1 MPGGLLQQPAG
12 HRLTSQT
19 KNESTILAV
28 ESKIHLM
35 ATIALDATYAVGPQ
49 PSGVAVYCR
58 RLIESLA
65 EIECEHRYLLCYR
78 LSRFGLRREFLRP
91 NSTPGSH
98 GPRFSVRYYQ
108 NPLTCWLPWQ
118 TDMFHSLVQRPPA
131 FRFRKEIVTIIDLFP
146 LTGKGYSRPDFQ
158 QKFSALMLEAVERAV
173 CIITPSQYTTDQLLK
188 HTSAPRE
195 KIRLIPFGVDLPA
208 ASLSAER
215 RAMEREQLV
224 GEGNVMIFTVGVI
237 QTRKNTLNALKALR
251 HLPEHYRLVIAGGD
265 GHGSEAIHDYV
276 RTAGLGSRV
285 LLLGYVPAER
295 LPVLYSAA
303 NVFLFPSFE
312 EGFGLPVLE
321 AMAHGLPVV
330 ASETSSLP
338 EVGGDAALYA
348 NPHDP
353 EGIAEKVRRAI
364 EDEDQRKEMIERGL
378 ARAKIFT
385 WRRTAEANLQVYNE
399 VLAMEH

>member
-1 MPGGLLQQPAG
+1 
-12 HRLTSQT
+12 
-19 KNESTILAV
+19 
-28 ESKIHLM
+28 M
-35 ATIALDATYAVGPQ
+35 ATIALDATYTVGAQ

-65 EIECEHRYLLCYR
+65 EIECEHHYLLCYR
-78 LSRFGLRREFLRP
+78 LSRFKSRWEFLHP
-91 NSTPGSH
+91 NSTPGSQ

-108 NPLTCWLPWQ
+108 NPWTFWLPRR

-131 FRFRKEIVTIIDLFP
+131 FRFRKEIVTVIDLFP
-146 LTGKGYSRPDFQ
+146 LTGKDYSTPDFQ
-158 QKFSALMLEAVERAV
+158 KKFSALLLEAVERAV

-188 HTSAPRE
+188 HLSVPSK
-195 KIRLIPFGVDLPA
+195 KIRLIPFGVDLPTT
-208 ASLSAER
+208 SLSPER
-215 RAMEREQLV
+215 RDAEREQLV
-224 GEGNVMIFTVGVI
+224 GKGNEMIFTVGVI

-251 HLPEHYRLVIAGGD
+251 YLPERYRLVIAGGN
-265 GHGSEAIHDYV
+265 GHGSEAIHDFI
-276 RTAGLGSRV
+276 RTEGLGSRV
-285 LLLGYVPAER
+285 VLLGYVPAEQ
-295 LPVLYSAA
+295 LPVLYNAA
-303 NVFLFPSFE
+303 SVFLFPSFE

-338 EVGGDAALYA
+338 EVGGDAALYV

-353 EGIAEKVRRAI
+353 EDFAEKVLRVV
-364 EDEDQRKEMIERGL
+364 EDENQRNIMVERGL

-399 VLAMEH
+399 VLALERW